1 MVTIRLLELG
11 ANCPPCFFIKTE
23 LELNP
28 GSGSK
33 TNWEL
38 ELDWFFKKKIQFR
51 LWFHFKILNGF
62 IFSPKPFFLF
72 LFLSRSPFFGLATH
86 KTEKRTSWKNKMHFL
101 DLQKNIILLLLLL
114 FSRSPFID
122 LANLQDKKKW
132 TPFGELTKPKKDSLK
147 KKQSFFGTYK
157 KRIDYY
163 YYYYFQGVYILV
175 L

>member
-1 MVTIRLLELG
+1 M
-11 ANCPPCFFIKTE
+11 
-23 LELNP
+23 
-28 GSGSK
+28 
-33 TNWEL
+33 
-38 ELDWFFKKKIQFR
+38 Q
-51 LWFHFKILNGF
+51 
-62 IFSPKPFFLF
+62 
-72 LFLSRSPFFGLATH
+72 
-86 KTEKRTSWKNKMHFL
+86 FL

-132 TPFGELTKPKKDSLK
+132 TPFGELTKPKKESLK